1 MGEKYLMW
9 GEELQEKLYARVAS
23 EELNITEEQLVPT
36 RLLVTGPAYCFRF
49 LTSFLTLNVKA

>member
-23 EELNITEEQLVPT
+23 EELNITEEQLVE
-36 RLLVTGPAYCFRF
+36 C
-49 LTSFLTLNVKA
+49 LNQLRM